1 MKKLKKIIMPFAIA
15 LSSIIMMATPVF
27 ADDLLDNA
35 KDLIANYYDALSLI
49 AIGIAMIL
57 ALVAL
62 IMWFV
67 FPSDKGAEQGKK
79 WFIRILLCIFIILSL
94 GSILALIQNL
104 TANSGF
110 NASEYVNS
118 IPKVK

>member
-1 MKKLKKIIMPFAIA
+1 MKKLKKIIMPIAIA
-15 LSSIIMMATPVF
+15 LSSIIMTATPVF

-62 IMWFV
+62 IMWFG

>member
-1 MKKLKKIIMPFAIA
+1 MKKLKKIIMPIAIV
-15 LSSIIMMATPVF
+15 LSSIIMTATPVF